1 MIYIFIIVIKSNLK
15 MIEYFINF
23 NIYFCL
29 LFLSLHLIRIFLYP
43 FKYYIMI
50 NNFNFTDNHFFI
62 PTSISQ
68 IHAETLSGRTNLT
81 FLWTL
86 LSTCITI
93 KCLIES
99 SLNNSTKYSFLSLFH
114 FIIAILSIFP
124 LNSQMQEICLFIEIK
139 NKIINLIHKILVFI
153 YFIIFPLI
161 ILIINFNLISLL
173 ILIGFIFCI
182 ILFIYNYK
190 YSSIIEAILVI
201 VVILQF
207 QFFNPLLF

>member
-1 MIYIFIIVIKSNLK
+1 MFKLID
-15 MIEYFINF
+15 YFINF

-43 FKYYIMI
+43 YKYYILL
-50 NNFNFTDNHFFI
+50 NNLNNTNFNTNQTFN

-86 LSTCITI
+86 LSTCVTI
-93 KCLIES
+93 KYI
-99 SLNNSTKYSFLSLFH
+99 NNSNNYTFLSLLH

-124 LNSQMQEICLFIEIK
+124 LNSHLQEICLFIEIK
-139 NKIINLIHKILVFI
+139 NKTINLIHKILVFI

-161 ILIINFNLISLL
+161 ILIINFNIISL
-173 ILIGFIFCI
+173 IL
-182 ILFIYNYK
+182 
-190 YSSIIEAILVI
+190 
-201 VVILQF
+201 
-207 QFFNPLLF
+207 